1 MGAITGQV
9 LAANG
14 TGVVGAAVSVTDG
27 QKVWPVVTTSASS
40 GVPAGSFTVAGLPS
54 GHYTVTATV
63 VGANGTASSRTS
75 LAVVVAGQPLS
86 MSFKMG
92 G

>member
-1 MGAITGQV
+1 
-9 LAANG
+9 
-14 TGVVGAAVSVTDG
+14 
-27 QKVWPVVTTSASS
+27 
-40 GVPAGSFTVAGLPS
+40 VPAGSFTVAGLPS